1 MNNQIQYERL
11 RDLRER
17 NHFTQ
22 AFVSS
27 KLNIGRA
34 TYSNYERGKRTPSLD
49 LIMDLAAFY
58 KVPFTYFLNSENPE
72 LAASKEPP
80 LLPLT
85 PPPGT
90 ARGICRFPAKSALI
104 LSFFS
109 YYNSFSL
116 FCKSFL
122 CYYIIDICSIFIF
135 QILHL

>member
-85 PPPGT
+85 PPEQQLMDIY
-90 ARGICRFPAKSALI
+90 R
-104 LSFFS
+104 
-109 YYNSFSL
+109 SL
-116 FCKSFL
+116 PSERREQLVEFAVFL
-122 CYYIIDICSIFIF
+122 
-135 QILHL
+135 QNQP